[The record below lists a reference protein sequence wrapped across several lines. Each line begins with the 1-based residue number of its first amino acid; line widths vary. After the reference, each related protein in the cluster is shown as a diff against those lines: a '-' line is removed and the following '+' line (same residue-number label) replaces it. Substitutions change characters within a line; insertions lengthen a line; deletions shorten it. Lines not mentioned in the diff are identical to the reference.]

1 MKAAAT
7 VETAATAAMK
17 AAATA
22 TVKTTATAVARL
34 GYVRKRE
41 PHDCARQDR
50 SKRQRDLFAE
60 PSSQHI
66 FLHPN

>member
-1 MKAAAT
+1 

-22 TVKTTATAVARL
+22 TVKPTTATAVARL
-34 GYVRKRE
+34 RYVRKRQ
-41 PHDCARQDR
+41 PQDCARQDR
-50 SKRQRDLFAE
+50 GKRQRDLFAE
-60 PSSQHI
+60 PSSHHI